1 MILSTNLH
9 RFHGAFG
16 LKKTIDIFAEAG
28 FRGIDFNTDI
38 EQYCTDA
45 HSPEFYRQIKAY
57 ANDKGIGFYQAHAP
71 FLTGFPDM
79 AVREQ
84 HFSKVVKGL
93 YHCSVLGAQMVTVH
107 PCKFLDSQG
116 QWNSDAIM
124 EYNLNYYKNLIPYAE
139 EYGIRIAIEN
149 LPGHITKTPEALLQ
163 LLNTLSSDVFTVCY
177 DVGHDQ
183 IAGNNPAETISKL
196 GNKIGCTHIH
206 DNDGIHDVH
215 TLPYYGV
222 IDWENVMKA
231 FAQSGYTG
239 NVNYEAAYFVSKV
252 PPELLPQGAKYMAAV
267 GQHLIDCFHHYQ
279 TMA

>member
-1 MILSTNLH
+1 MLLSTNLH
-9 RFHGAFG
+9 RFHEAFG

-28 FRGIDFNTDI
+28 FRGIDFSADI

-45 HSPEFYRQIKAY
+45 HTPEFYRQIKAY
-57 ANDKGIGFYQAHAP
+57 ANDRGIGFYQAHAP
-71 FLTGFPDM
+71 FLSGFAEPATRD
-79 AVREQ
+79 E
-84 HFSKVVKGL
+84 HLSKVIKGL
-93 YHCSVLGAQMVTVH
+93 YHASLLGSHVVTVH

-124 EYNLNYYKNLIPYAE
+124 EYNLGYYQKLIPYAQ
-139 EYGIRIAIEN
+139 EYNVKIAIEN

-163 LLNTLSSDVFTVCY
+163 LLNALSSDVFTVCY

-196 GNKIGCTHIH
+196 GSRIGCTHIH

-215 TLPYYGV
+215 TLPYYGI

-239 NVNYEAAYFVSKV
+239 NLNYEAAQFVGKV
-252 PPELLPQGAKYMAAV
+252 PPELLTEGAKYMAVV
-267 GQHLIDCFHHYQ
+267 GQHLIDRFHHYQ